1 MGPMREWIKRL
12 VGRTIFESRLDAVLL
27 RNSAVVVT
35 FHRVQDTDT
44 AEGLTVGVRLFEEYC
59 RFFKRYFN
67 VVPLRTLVEKLETGA
82 RLDRQLAITFDD
94 GYRDNFDYAAPVL
107 EKLGLPA
114 TFFVVTQWM
123 DSNVVPWWDRQIG
136 VRYPWMTWEQV
147 RMLHERGFELGA
159 HTRTHVDLGS
169 VPEGEAREEIMGARR
184 ELEEH
189 LGAPVE
195 LFAYPYG
202 RAGNLADANRQL
214 IRRAGFRCCC
224 SCFGGVNVP
233 GTDPFH
239 LRRVPISSCYPSP
252 LQFGFEVALGRSI
265 QPA

>member
-1 MGPMREWIKRL
+1 MRGWIKRL
-12 VGRTIFESRLDAVLL
+12 VGRTIFESHLDAVLL

-44 AEGLTVGVRLFEEYC
+44 DEGLTVSVGLFEAYC

-67 VVPLRTLVEKLETGA
+67 VVSLGTLVEKLEAGA
-82 RLDRQLAITFDD
+82 PLDRQLAITFDD
-94 GYRDNFDYAAPVL
+94 GYRDNFEHAAPVL
-107 EKLGLPA
+107 ERLGLPA
-114 TFFVVTQWM
+114 TFFIVTQWM
-123 DSNVVPWWDRQIG
+123 GSDVVPWWDREVG

-147 RMLHERGFELGA
+147 RMLHDRGFELGA
-159 HTRTHVDLGS
+159 HTRTHADLGT
-169 VPEGEAREEIMGARR
+169 VTDREACEEIVGARH
-184 ELEEH
+184 ELEDQ

-202 RAGNLADANRQL
+202 RIDNLADGNRHL
-214 IRRAGFRCCC
+214 IQRAGFRCCC
-224 SCFGGVNVP
+224 SCFGGINLP

-252 LQFGFEVALGRSI
+252 LQFGFEVALGRSVLL
-265 QPA
+265 A